1 MYTTFTIFEKILSIL
16 AQNPEKHFTLEDL
29 FNLVTPYFAKSLQ
42 EGLSIDIMNQ
52 AQVLE
57 ALIIMDSDGLIILDS
72 DSDKSIID
80 LKGLINITTTRFLN

>member
-16 AQNPEKHFTLEDL
+16 AQNPEKHFTFEDICN
-29 FNLVTPYFAKSLQ
+29 FVAPYFAKSFQ

-57 ALIIMDSDGLIILDS
+57 ALIIMDSEGLIILDS

>member
-1 MYTTFTIFEKILSIL
+1 MYTTFTIFDKILSIL

-29 FNLVTPYFAKSLQ
+29 CNLVTPYFAKSVQ
-42 EGLSIDIMNQ
+42 EGLSIDIMKQ

-57 ALIIMDSDGLIILDS
+57 ALIVLDSEGLIILNI